1 MHNKHDIKTTVD
13 NLRELAKHVREFD
26 ADRIDMNTFVG
37 VPYVIYYEDDD
48 AEGGDDYRAID
59 RDKYDELVIEG
70 GHECNTSCCM
80 LGIAH
85 TKGMGENVSG
95 DYWDLSTALFPV
107 IPNVGYFTLKDSNAE
122 KCKVWRSLF
131 SVSLSNDK
139 EARIKGLLMA
149 ADQLEQTGTINI
161 EELPK

>member
-1 MHNKHDIKTTVD
+1 MHNKHDIETTVD
-13 NLRELAKHVREFD
+13 NLRELAKHVQEFS

-37 VPYVIYYEDDD
+37 IPYIIYYDDD
-48 AEGGDDYRAID
+48 DTEGGDDYREIA
-59 RDKYDELVIEG
+59 RSEYNEVVIEG
-70 GHECNTSCCM
+70 EHECNTCCCM

-85 TKGMGENVSG
+85 TMGMGENVTG
-95 DYWDLSTALFPV
+95 DYFALSTALFPV
-107 IPNVGYFTLKDSNAE
+107 IHNNGYDSHTR
-122 KCKVWRSLF
+122 KTSDTWRALF
-131 SVSLSNDK
+131 AVYLSNDK